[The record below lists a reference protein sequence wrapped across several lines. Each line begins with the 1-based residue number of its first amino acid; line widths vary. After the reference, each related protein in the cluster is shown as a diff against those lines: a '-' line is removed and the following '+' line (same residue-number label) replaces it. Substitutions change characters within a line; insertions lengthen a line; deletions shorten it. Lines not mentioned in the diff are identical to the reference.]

1 MKKVFKFIFS
11 LALVLMACLV
21 FYIGYLYI
29 QNPLVVTRLGGVIM
43 GKNPGIPE
51 KIISGKG
58 IPIGTILEESLISQ
72 DALNKSINF
81 AKEND
86 SHALLIFHQ
95 DNLELEHYFEGYSK
109 NHNSSTASM
118 HKTVLAILIGIAIDQ
133 GYIKDVDVFASTYIT
148 EWANDDRKNITIRQ
162 MLQQVS
168 GIDFPTFSF
177 HPLSDWNQLVVGD
190 QITQSTITQMSV
202 QLPDR
207 EFAYNGVNPQILG
220 LLLERSTGLRYSKY
234 LSENLWEK
242 IAEDDAFIFLDS
254 EVTKMPRIFCCLDA
268 TARDWLRV
276 GLLILNKGTVN
287 NQRIVSNKWIDQM
300 TTPSTLNPNYGYLTW
315 LGTDHKERRVYNRK
329 SSATA
334 FHKEPFIDN
343 DVIYLDGFGGQRV
356 YIVPSKKLVIV
367 RTGAIQ
373 MEWDDSFLVNT
384 ISEEINQ
391 NNP

>member
-1 MKKVFKFIFS
+1 
-11 LALVLMACLV
+11 
-21 FYIGYLYI
+21 
-29 QNPLVVTRLGGVIM
+29 
-43 GKNPGIPE
+43 
-51 KIISGKG
+51 
-58 IPIGTILEESLISQ
+58 
-72 DALNKSINF
+72 
-81 AKEND
+81 
-86 SHALLIFHQ
+86 
-95 DNLELEHYFEGYSK
+95 
-109 NHNSSTASM
+109 
-118 HKTVLAILIGIAIDQ
+118 
-133 GYIKDVDVFASTYIT
+133 
-148 EWANDDRKNITIRQ
+148 

-384 ISEEINQ
+384 ISEGINQ

>member
-1 MKKVFKFIFS
+1 MKKIFKFIFS

-51 KIISGKG
+51 KIISGRG

-86 SHALLIFHQ
+86 SHALLVFHQ
-95 DNLELEHYFEGYSK
+95 DNLELEYYFEGYSK

-190 QITQSTITQMSV
+190 QITQSTINQMSV

-234 LSENLWEK
+234 LSENLWGE

-384 ISEEINQ
+384 ISEGINQ